1 MPNHRFR
8 TDCFGELL
16 KARPDRNPS
25 IAYSR
30 KWPDLRTRKCMK
42 MSVCSAA
49 FGNSHF
55 NRGPMKDEVFEA
67 EKLAEEAKE
76 IKANQ
81 AMSGRYLLTAPACE
95 MRSSTDSIEG

>member
-1 MPNHRFR
+1 
-8 TDCFGELL
+8 
-16 KARPDRNPS
+16 
-25 IAYSR
+25 
-30 KWPDLRTRKCMK
+30 MK

-81 AMSGRYLLTAPACE
+81 AMSGRYLLTAPGCE
-95 MRSSTDSIEG
+95 MRSSTDSIERDASF